1 MLSNIYKQVM
11 AGKKKYLKHQEFS
24 LRIMKQGFE
33 IIIIIKQGFESDY
46 NAIYM
51 KQLDC
56 SKIV

>member
-1 MLSNIYKQVM
+1 M

-24 LRIMKQGFE
+24 LRMKQDFE
-33 IIIIIKQGFESDY
+33 IKIIIIIKQGFESDY
-46 NAIYM
+46 NAILM

>member
-24 LRIMKQGFE
+24 LRMKQDFE
-33 IIIIIKQGFESDY
+33 IIIIIIKQGFESDY
-46 NAIYM
+46 NAILM